1 MRKKIK
7 AAMTAVIAIQAAID
21 ICQFVG
27 KQYTYYK
34 MRKLAKSEEDEAK
47 PQTINANDQVR
58 ED

>member
-7 AAMTAVIAIQAAID
+7 TAMTVVIAIQAAID
-21 ICQFVG
+21 ICHFVG

-34 MRKLAKSEEDEAK
+34 MRKLAKSEEDAAE
-47 PQTINANDQVR
+47 PQTTNVNDQVR